1 MLHGSINIW
10 EARSELVE
18 HAIEVYEGDRAF
30 KLRFRSTPEYGGY
43 VKYPYGAPQRGCCS
57 WQRRATAQL
66 AAEVCARRG
75 IDKRRFD
82 RRA

>member
-30 KLRFRSTPEYGGY
+30 KLRFRSTPE
-43 VKYPYGAPQRGCCS
+43 
-57 WQRRATAQL
+57 
-66 AAEVCARRG
+66 
-75 IDKRRFD
+75 
-82 RRA
+82 